1 MVFLS
6 CKEKKVQEEEVTNT
20 TEIQPKSSIEKV
32 KTSPNFIEA
41 FFKLPLKK
49 LPIVEKTSFDSFI
62 EAEDFK
68 NINAEAF
75 AIPTIYKN
83 WNSKEFN
90 FSVISGYRIELS
102 KDFYTAVLTVKIGDH
117 EMETKLVN
125 YDLNGKIIDFKLV
138 AYDEIADVFFKT
150 ESEIGKDKITIKN
163 IEWTD
168 EGHESTD
175 VFKVNLDG
183 KISIL
188 TMDELLID
196 NVISQLGLKKKN
208 IKQNLIC
215 NKFLKK
221 DNETIF
227 VLPEIVEEG
236 EEYFSLNTHI
246 VIYNNDLKKIT
257 HKYFESHKTNNWV
270 SDAVRLDKIEIDT
283 APYLINKETRAF
295 GVRIHY
301 FGSSRVNPYY
311 SQTLSLFVKEKGKL
325 KKVLHNYEVEY
336 NGGEWNGACEGEFHS
351 EKKTL
356 IVSDDKTNGYFN
368 FTVKN
373 AISKTKN
380 FETETGDCD
389 SKEETKRKISIL
401 KFDGQQ
407 YK

>member
-6 CKEKKVQEEEVTNT
+6 CKENKVQEEEVTNT
-20 TEIQPKSSIEKV
+20 TKIQPESSIEEV
-32 KTSPNFIEA
+32 QTSPNFIEA

-68 NINAEAF
+68 NISSEAF
-75 AIPTIYKN
+75 GIPIIYKN

-90 FSVISGYRIELS
+90 FRVISGYRIELS

-125 YDLNGKIIDFKLV
+125 YDLNGNIIDYKLI
-138 AYDEIADVFFKT
+138 AYDEIADGFFKT
-150 ESEIGKDKITIKN
+150 ESEIAKDKITIKN

-183 KISIL
+183 KITIL
-188 TMDELLID
+188 TMDELIID
-196 NVISQLGLKKKN
+196 TVISQLGFKKKN

-236 EEYFSLNTHI
+236 EEYFTLNTHI
-246 VIYNNDLKKIT
+246 IIYNNDLQKTIENSTTGKEIRT
-257 HKYFESHKTNNWV
+257 FKYVYDNMNNWV
-270 SDAVRLDKIEIDT
+270 LR
-283 APYLINKETRAF
+283 ETF
-295 GVRIHY
+295 
-301 FGSSRVNPYY
+301 
-311 SQTLSLFVKEKGKL
+311 K
-325 KKVLHNYEVEY
+325 
-336 NGGEWNGACEGEFHS
+336 
-351 EKKTL
+351 
-356 IVSDDKTNGYFN
+356 DDKLIFVDT
-368 FTVKN
+368 
-373 AISKTKN
+373 
-380 FETETGDCD
+380 
-389 SKEETKRKISIL
+389 RKIV
-401 KFDGQQ
+401 
-407 YK
+407 YYN

>member
-6 CKEKKVQEEEVTNT
+6 CKENKVQEEEVTNT
-20 TEIQPKSSIEKV
+20 TKIQPESSIEEV
-32 KTSPNFIEA
+32 QTSPNFIEA

-68 NINAEAF
+68 NISSEAF
-75 AIPTIYKN
+75 GIPIIYKN

-90 FSVISGYRIELS
+90 FRVISGYRIELS

-125 YDLNGKIIDFKLV
+125 YDLNGNIIDYKLI
-138 AYDEIADVFFKT
+138 AYDEIADGFFKT
-150 ESEIGKDKITIKN
+150 ESEIAKDKITIKN

-183 KISIL
+183 KITIL
-188 TMDELLID
+188 TMDELIID
-196 NVISQLGLKKKN
+196 TVISQLGFKKKN

-236 EEYFSLNTHI
+236 EEYFTLNTHI
-246 VIYNNDLKKIT
+246 IIYNNDLQKIT
-257 HKYFESHKTNNWV
+257 HKYFESHKTNDWV
-270 SDAVRLDKIEIDT
+270 SDAIRLDKLEIDT
-283 APYLINKETRAF
+283 APYLVNDVTRAF
-295 GVRIHY
+295 GVRVHY

-311 SQTLSLFVKEKGKL
+311 KQTLSLFVKENEKL
-325 KKVLHNYEVEY
+325 KNILHNYSTEE
-336 NGGEWNGACEGEFHS
+336 NDGEWDGNCEGEFHS
-351 EKKTL
+351 EKKTI
-356 IVSDDKTNGYFN
+356 IVNDDKTNGYFN

-373 AISKTKN
+373 TITKSKN
-380 FETETGDCD
+380 FETEIGDCD
-389 SKEETKRKISIL
+389 YNEEIKRETSVL
-401 KFDGQQ
+401 KFDGNK